1 MVIDFGSFYEFPRY
15 WDKMFEDFFGPMS
28 LAQRRAAYPPLNI
41 SESEDHIR
49 IRAEIPG
56 VGMEDVELTLNGKS
70 LVIRGERKAP
80 EGKYFRQERPAGVF
94 QRVITL
100 NVPVDRDGVR
110 ATMADGVL
118 DITLPKAESVKPRKI
133 DIKMS

>member
-1 MVIDFGSFYEFPRY
+1 MVIDFGSFYDFPRY
-15 WDKMFEDFFGPMS
+15 WDKVFEDFFGPAT

-41 SESEDHIR
+41 SENDDHIR

-56 VGMEDVELTLNGKS
+56 TAMQDVELTLTGRS
-70 LVIRGERKAP
+70 LVIKGERKAP

-100 NVPVDRDGVR
+100 NVPVERDGVR
-110 ATMADGVL
+110 ATLADGVL
-118 DITLPKAESVKPRKI
+118 DIVLPKSEAVKPKKI
-133 DIKMS
+133 DIRMS